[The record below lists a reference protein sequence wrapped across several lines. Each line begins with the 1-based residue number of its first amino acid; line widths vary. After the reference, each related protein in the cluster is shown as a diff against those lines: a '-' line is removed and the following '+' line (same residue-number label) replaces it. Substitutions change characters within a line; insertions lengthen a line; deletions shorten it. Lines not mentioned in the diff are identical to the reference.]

1 MSKRNVTYFG
11 GPIFDGERLLDG
23 HAALF
28 EDGLLAEIRPMGEI
42 TGGSETIDLNG
53 DILSP
58 GYVDLQV
65 NGGDGIM
72 FNDDPSVAT
81 LRRIAAAH
89 RSLGATRILPT
100 LITDTAEMTRA
111 AVEAAVAAIEAE
123 VPGIAG
129 LHLEGPHL
137 SMKRKGAHDVSLI
150 RPMKEEDLS
159 LLIDAA
165 GKLPQDVLSCGL
177 RRPSSNRSPRHQEG
191 FQMISSPFR
200 LHR

>member
-72 FNDDPSVAT
+72 FNDDPSIAT

-100 LITDTAEMTRA
+100 LILLCLGRFFKSLTWKATDCPLT
-111 AVEAAVAAIEAE
+111 I
-123 VPGIAG
+123 G
-129 LHLEGPHL
+129 LLGP
-137 SMKRKGAHDVSLI
+137 
-150 RPMKEEDLS
+150 
-159 LLIDAA
+159 
-165 GKLPQDVLSCGL
+165 
-177 RRPSSNRSPRHQEG
+177 SPLVIPPHVD
-191 FQMISSPFR
+191 
-200 LHR
+200 